1 MISPLAH
8 SPQNL
13 KHGKRPWYPI
23 PTKHK
28 RVTDREVRRFFNF
41 WKQKYANGTADYPPI
56 SDLASNLSK
65 VQRPSKMSVGDLD
78 HEQCDFQGIY
88 WSRFQTTKKEAREVR
103 RMTYRNHRNVLPPDQ
118 PFGTRAF
125 KANFHPNVIPSSETY
140 FRFQEMNMKTRPYT
154 AHFQLRHNLAA
165 SSKNALF
172 YSQTALDDNDD
183 DESDLELDFGRK
195 VMCFN
200 SEANTVEC
208 AMDLTKPT
216 DKASPRLEKLTTLA
230 ASDGV
235 LVAGGLEGVYAIKSL
250 STTFETKP
258 ITGVITDD
266 HDGSTNHVQTILD
279 RRSGLPQAVFDSN
292 DNTIRILDCLTDKF
306 VHTHHFTF
314 KVNCSD
320 TSPDGRLR
328 LLVGDACHPIVADA
342 ETGEK
347 LARLPDHEDFGFS
360 CAWAPDGITMATG
373 HQDGLV
379 QVWDARKLTKS
390 IQTLPMEMGGC
401 RAMAFSPAGSG
412 RRVLVLAEPADFVH
426 VVDAQSFQSK
436 QEIEFFGE
444 IAGISMPPD
453 GSRLYIANCDPKF
466 GGIME
471 FDRCWSGA
479 HYANDHR
486 RRFRCRDEEQLNM
499 MYRIMHLDY
508 GNSINDR
515 KHFDVLDRRRDEF
528 KVGRSEATDWLPD
541 DELETEGRMG
551 PWGPRLRPDMGFGD
565 LLV

>member
-1 MISPLAH
+1 MPTALKR
-8 SPQNL
+8 L
-13 KHGKRPWYPI
+13 KHSKRPLYPI
-23 PTKHK
+23 PENHK
-28 RVTDREVRRFFNF
+28 RVTDPEVHRFFGF
-41 WKQKYANGTADYPPI
+41 WKQKYASGTADYPPI
-56 SDLASNLSK
+56 SDLASHSSK
-65 VQRPSKMSVGDLD
+65 AQRPKKISVGDLE

-103 RMTYRNHRNVLPPDQ
+103 RMTYRNHRNVLPSDQ

-125 KANFHPNVIPSSETY
+125 KANFHPNVIPSSEAY

-172 YSQTALDDNDD
+172 YSQRASDDD
-183 DESDLELDFGRK
+183 DESDPEICYGRK

-200 SEANTVEC
+200 SEANTIEC

-216 DKASPRLEKLTTLA
+216 DKTLPRLEKLTTLA

-235 LVAGGLEGVYAIKSL
+235 LVAGGLEGIYAIKSL

-258 ITGVITDD
+258 VTGVITDNQD
-266 HDGSTNHVQTILD
+266 CSTNHVQTMLD

-292 DNTIRILDCLTDKF
+292 DSTIRVLDCLTNTF
-306 VHTHHFTF
+306 VRNHRFSF
-314 KVNCSD
+314 QVNCSV

-328 LLVGDACHPIVADA
+328 LIVGDSCCPLVTDA
-342 ETGEK
+342 ETGQPLAK
-347 LARLPDHEDFGFS
+347 LRDHKDYGFS

-390 IQTLPMEMGGC
+390 LQTLPMEMGGC

-412 RRVLVLAEPADFVH
+412 ARVLVLAEPADFVH
-426 VVDAQSFQSK
+426 VVDAQSFRSK

-453 GSRLYIANCDPKF
+453 GSRLYIANCDPHY

-471 FDRCWSGA
+471 FERSWTGA
-479 HYANDHR
+479 RYSSDYR
-486 RRFRCRDEEQLNM
+486 RRFQCRDEEQLNM
-499 MYRIMHLDY
+499 MHRIMHLDY
-508 GNSINDR
+508 GDSINDSS
-515 KHFDVLDRRRDEF
+515 KFDVLDRRRDEF

-541 DELETEGRMG
+541 DELEREGKMG
-551 PWGPRLRPDMGFGD
+551 PWGPQFRHDVGFGD
-565 LLV
+565 VVV

>member
-1 MISPLAH
+1 M
-8 SPQNL
+8 
-13 KHGKRPWYPI
+13 
-23 PTKHK
+23 
-28 RVTDREVRRFFNF
+28 TDGEVRRFFNF
-41 WKQKYANGTADYPPI
+41 WKQKYASGTADYPPI
-56 SDLASNLSK
+56 SNLASNSSK
-65 VQRPSKMSVGDLD
+65 AQRPKKVSVDDLE

-125 KANFHPNVIPSSETY
+125 KANFHPNVIPSSEAY
-140 FRFQEMNMKTRPYT
+140 FRFQEMNMMTRPYT

-172 YSQTALDDNDD
+172 YSQRASDDNDD
-183 DESDLELDFGRK
+183 ESDPEIYCGRK

-200 SEANTVEC
+200 SEANTIEC

-216 DKASPRLEKLTTLA
+216 DRTSPRLEKLTTLA

-235 LVAGGLEGVYAIKSL
+235 LVAGGLEGIYAIKSL

-266 HDGSTNHVQTILD
+266 QDCSTNHVETILD

-292 DNTIRILDCLTDKF
+292 DSTIRVLDCLTNKF
-306 VHTHHFTF
+306 VRIHHLPF
-314 KVNCSD
+314 KVNCSV

-328 LLVGDACHPIVADA
+328 LLVGDACCPIITDA
-342 ETGEK
+342 ETGERLAK
-347 LARLPDHEDFGFS
+347 LREHNDYGFS

-390 IQTLPMEMGGC
+390 VQTLPMEMGGC

-412 RRVLVLAEPADFVH
+412 TRVLVLAEPADFVH
-426 VVDAQSFQSK
+426 IVDAQSFQSK

-453 GSRLYIANCDPKF
+453 GSRLYIANCDPNY

-471 FDRCWSGA
+471 FERSRSGTR
-479 HYANDHR
+479 YTSDYR
-486 RRFRCRDEEQLNM
+486 RRFQCRDEEQSKM
-499 MYRIMHLDY
+499 MHSIMHLDY
-508 GNSINDR
+508 GDSIDDR
-515 KHFDVLDRRRDEF
+515 SKFDVLDRRRDEF

-541 DELETEGRMG
+541 DELEREGKMG
-551 PWGPRLRPDMGFGD
+551 AWGPQLRRDLGFRD
-565 LLV
+565 VVV

>member
-1 MISPLAH
+1 MICPLAH
-8 SPQNL
+8 SPQSF
-13 KHGKRPWYPI
+13 KHGKRPGYPI
-23 PTKHK
+23 PAKHK
-28 RVTDREVRRFFNF
+28 RVTDWEVCRFFNF

-65 VQRPSKMSVGDLD
+65 VQRPSKISVGDLD

-125 KANFHPNVIPSSETY
+125 KAKFHPNVIPSSEAY

-172 YSQTALDDNDD
+172 YSQTALAEDDD

-200 SEANTVEC
+200 AEANTVEC

-230 ASDGV
+230 ASNGV

-266 HDGSTNHVQTILD
+266 NDGSTNHVETILD

-292 DNTIRILDCLTDKF
+292 DNTIRILDCLTDTF
-306 VHTHHFTF
+306 VQTHHFAF

-328 LLVGDACHPIVADA
+328 LLVGDACYPIVADA
-342 ETGEK
+342 ETGER

-412 RRVLVLAEPADFVH
+412 SRVLVLAEPADFVH
-426 VVDAQSFQSK
+426 VVDARSFQSK

-479 HYANDHR
+479 RYATDHR

-499 MYRIMHLDY
+499 MHRIMHLDY
-508 GNSINDR
+508 GDSINDR
-515 KHFDVLDRRRDEF
+515 NQFDVLDRRRDEF
-528 KVGRSEATDWLPD
+528 KVGRSEASDWLPD
-541 DELETEGRMG
+541 DELEAEGRMG
-551 PWGPRLRPDMGFGD
+551 VWGPRLRPDLGFTD
-565 LLV
+565 LIL